1 MINTDTPE
9 NLQDVLYAAIMAAGA
24 STRLGQP
31 KQLLQ
36 VNGVPLVVRAA
47 RQALTFCR
55 GGVVIVT
62 GDSHKQVVDALGEL
76 PVGVIY
82 NPGWQEGLGAS
93 IRQGVAGVDENA
105 KGILIML
112 VDQPMIDDSDFKR
125 LISAWA
131 VQPHRIAAASY
142 GGSLGVPAIFPASY
156 RERLGRLHGDRGA
169 SRIINDDADAIAVD
183 LPHADFDLDT
193 PSDLEA
199 LQRRLE

>member
-1 MINTDTPE
+1 MNNTGTPE
-9 NLQDVLYAAIMAAGA
+9 NPQDVLYAAIMAAGA

-36 VNGVPLVVRAA
+36 VNGVPLAVRAA

-62 GDSHKQVVDALGEL
+62 GESHKQVVDALGEL
-76 PVGVIY
+76 PVRVIY
-82 NPGWQEGLGAS
+82 NPGWQEGLAAS
-93 IRQGVAGVDENA
+93 IRQGIGAIDENA

-125 LISAWA
+125 LVSAWA
-131 VQPHRIAAASY
+131 GQPHRIAAASY

-156 RERLGRLHGDRGA
+156 RERLGQLHGDRGA
-169 SRIINDDADAIAVD
+169 SRIINDDAAAIAVD

-193 PSDLEA
+193 PADLEA
-199 LQRRLE
+199 LQNKPE